1 MDYWH
6 GYWIVVDRA
15 RDAHLNLS
23 YITLHNLTYP
33 RQVTIPVHDIGTY
46 FIVISSAKWL
56 GEEGNVAKY
65 EDDWNRI
72 LVDKTTWPT
81 PLLDLFESNKNKYY
95 VI

>member
-1 MDYWH
+1 MSVLFEIGSLCIPTPFFMDYWH

-65 EDDWNRI
+65 EDD
-72 LVDKTTWPT
+72 
-81 PLLDLFESNKNKYY
+81 
-95 VI
+95 